1 LKKARLIAL
10 ATARFPH
17 LSCSN
22 HPHLPCARSLRE
34 AAINA
39 GIETQFSPTEAIQG
53 LTSLATAGQT
63 AAQATRT
70 LIPVLDLAAGS
81 LGQLG
86 VASAAEAVVG
96 TLNAYGMTADQ
107 AAGVTDRLLRITQLT
122 NFQTRDFE
130 AGLAKAA
137 ATGAVFNQ
145 GLNRPMTSGASCEL
159 AIATRFCDK
168 GRLSSFVLRLPN
180 SMFHHITRKPSA
192 ACKVVIWRLVRAF
205 WGRAQ
210 RRFGLAAC
218 FVGARGTVHSTLFCT
233 AGSWPTVG
241 TDGGAMVAMLVA
253 ASAITPS
260 LATPLTSE
268 PSPRFDFGL
277 RTFALSRPPDP
288 FRWSASAGDAVAV
301 DSASVSIRIRMLQTS
316 SSDRVFAG
324 GIFKDLIA
332 RGILAA
338 DGDYGDDVVAQ
349 LVWLSDGMPWFKDHI
364 LLLLS
369 DVVVIL
375 DVYHLLQAFA
385 ALGALCLPPKAKQAL
400 GRAQAPSHRRASP
413 RSQALE
419 QCTSR
424 CREHGIRT
432 GPDRFPA
439 MGVSRSGQRLRITR
453 HG

>member
-1 LKKARLIAL
+1 MANGVRLWCEDAETGQII
-10 ATARFPH
+10 H
-17 LSCSN
+17 LGG
-22 HPHLPCARSLRE
+22 E
-34 AAINA
+34 FTW
-39 GIETQFSPTEAIQG
+39 G
-53 LTSLATAGQT
+53 
-63 AAQATRT
+63 
-70 LIPVLDLAAGS
+70 D
-81 LGQLG
+81 
-86 VASAAEAVVG
+86 
-96 TLNAYGMTADQ
+96 
-107 AAGVTDRLLRITQLT
+107 
-122 NFQTRDFE
+122 
-130 AGLAKAA
+130 
-137 ATGAVFNQ
+137 
-145 GLNRPMTSGASCEL
+145 CEE
-159 AIATRFCDK
+159 
-168 GRLSSFVLRLPN
+168 V
-180 SMFHHITRKPSA
+180 
-192 ACKVVIWRLVRAF
+192 
-205 WGRAQ
+205 
-210 RRFGLAAC
+210 
-218 FVGARGTVHSTLFCT
+218 
-233 AGSWPTVG
+233 
-241 TDGGAMVAMLVA
+241 
-253 ASAITPS
+253 
-260 LATPLTSE
+260 
-268 PSPRFDFGL
+268 
-277 RTFALSRPPDP
+277 
-288 FRWSASAGDAVAV
+288 
-301 DSASVSIRIRMLQTS
+301 
-316 SSDRVFAG
+316 G